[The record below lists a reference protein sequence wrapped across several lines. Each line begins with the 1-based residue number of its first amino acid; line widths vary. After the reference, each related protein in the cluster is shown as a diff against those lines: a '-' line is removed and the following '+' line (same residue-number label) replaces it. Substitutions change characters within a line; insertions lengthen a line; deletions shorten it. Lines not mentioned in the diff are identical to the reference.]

1 MSLAK
6 VVVTGIGVV
15 SPIGHTTKSIL
26 NNLRAQR
33 HNFKRLSGYTDFKRS
48 KISIGTEIPDFDTH
62 SSLSEDWTCP
72 YPTSFSKDE
81 LRSLNPHTYYAY
93 QATREAIKEARLN
106 TNELG
111 EETGLFTASPGSI
124 SNIYHCMEE
133 LHEYGVNRTDPY
145 GIVKSV
151 VGTLS
156 WNLSALFKIKG
167 SNCGF
172 TSACASSSHALG
184 FAYDQIALGRQDRII
199 VTGAE
204 DGDVLGVLPFGI
216 MRALSTSDDPD
227 SASLPFDSRRS
238 GFVGCGGATTV
249 VLESASAAA
258 QRGVQVLAEFH
269 GWGQSSDGYH
279 PAAPIPEGIGLSRAI
294 AGAIKSSG
302 FKPDSIEY
310 LNAHATGTQI
320 GDLAEIR
327 AIKCIFGESPKFPIS
342 STKGLT
348 GHGLSYA
355 GILEIALCI
364 RALSDGFTP
373 GTANLLEP
381 DPQSQG
387 LHLPK
392 DNLENGARRFL
403 SNSSGFGG
411 ANVCLAM
418 KLP

>member
-1 MSLAK
+1 MSVAE

-15 SPIGHTTKSIL
+15 SPIGHTTDTII
-26 NNLRAQR
+26 NNLREQR
-33 HNFKRLSGYTDFKRS
+33 HNFKRLPRYADFKRS
-48 KISIGTEIPDFDTH
+48 KVVVGTDIPNFETH
-62 SSLSEDWTCP
+62 SRLCEDWTCP

-93 QATREAIKEARLN
+93 QATRKALKEADLS
-106 TNELG
+106 TKELG

-124 SNIYHCMEE
+124 SNIYSSLTE
-133 LHEYGVNRTDPY
+133 LHEYGVSRSNPY
-145 GIVKSV
+145 GIVNSV

-172 TSACASSSHALG
+172 ASACASSSHALG

-204 DGDVLGVLPFGI
+204 DGDVLGVLPFGV

-227 SASLPFDSRRS
+227 AASLPFDSRRS
-238 GFVGCGGATTV
+238 GFVGCGGATTI

-258 QRGVQVLAEFH
+258 QRGARVLAEFH

-279 PAAPIPEGIGLSRAI
+279 PAAPIPDGSGLSRAI
-294 AGAIKSSG
+294 VGALKSSG
-302 FKPDSIEY
+302 FSTDSIEY

-320 GDLAEIR
+320 GDLAEVR
-327 AIKCIFGESPKFPIS
+327 AIKCVFGGSPKFPVS
-342 STKGLT
+342 STKALT

-355 GILEIALCI
+355 GILELGLCI
-364 RALSDGFTP
+364 RALSKGFIP

-381 DPQSQG
+381 DPQSEG
-387 LHLPK
+387 LNLPK
-392 DNLENGARRFL
+392 DNLESGARRFL

-418 KLP
+418 QLP

>member
-1 MSLAK
+1 MSAAK
-6 VVVTGIGVV
+6 VVVTGIGAV
-15 SPIGHTTKSIL
+15 SPIGHTTETIL
-26 NNLRAQR
+26 DNLREQR
-33 HNFKRLSGYTDFKRS
+33 HNFKPLSGYTDFKRS
-48 KISIGTEIPDFDTH
+48 KVTIGTDIPDFDTY
-62 SSLSEDWTCP
+62 SRLSEDWTCP

-93 QATREAIKEARLN
+93 QATRQALEEAGLSTK
-106 TNELG
+106 ELG

-124 SNIYHCMEE
+124 TNIYSSLTE
-133 LHEYGVNRTDPY
+133 LHKYGLSRSNPY
-145 GIVKSV
+145 GIVNSV

-172 TSACASSSHALG
+172 ASACASSSHALG
-184 FAYDQIALGRQDRII
+184 FAYDQIALGRQDRVI

-204 DGDVLGVLPFGI
+204 DGDVLGVLPFGV

-227 SASLPFDSRRS
+227 AASLPFDSRRS
-238 GFVGCGGATTV
+238 GFVGCGGATTI

-258 QRGVQVLAEFH
+258 QRGAQFLAEFH

-279 PAAPIPEGIGLSRAI
+279 PAAPISDGSGLSRAI
-294 AGAIKSSG
+294 VGALKSSD
-302 FKPDSIEY
+302 FKTDSIEY
-310 LNAHATGTQI
+310 INAHATGTQI

-327 AIKCIFGESPKFPIS
+327 AIKHVFGKSPKFPVS

-364 RALSDGFTP
+364 RALRGGFTP
-373 GTANLLEP
+373 GTANLLDP
-381 DPQSQG
+381 DPQSKG

-392 DNLENGARRFL
+392 DNLDRGARRFL

-418 KLP
+418 QLP

>member
-1 MSLAK
+1 MSIAK
-6 VVVTGIGVV
+6 VVVTGIGAVC
-15 SPIGHTTKSIL
+15 PIGHTTEAIL
-26 NNLRAQR
+26 DNLREQS
-33 HNFKRLSGYTDFKRS
+33 HNFKRLCGYKDFKRS
-48 KISIGTEIPDFDTH
+48 NVTIGTEIPDFETN
-62 SSLSEDWTCP
+62 SRLCEDWTCP

-93 QATREAIKEARLN
+93 QATRKALEEADLSTK
-106 TNELG
+106 ELG

-124 SNIYHCMEE
+124 SNIYSNLTE
-133 LHEYGVNRTDPY
+133 LQEYGVSRSNPY
-145 GIVKSV
+145 GIVNSV

-172 TSACASSSHALG
+172 ASACASSSHALG
-184 FAYDQIALGRQDRII
+184 FAYDQITLGRQDRVI

-204 DGDVLGVLPFGI
+204 DGDVLGVLPFGV

-227 SASLPFDSRRS
+227 TASLPFDSRRS
-238 GFVGCGGATTV
+238 GFVGCGGATTI

-258 QRGVQVLAEFH
+258 QRGAKVLAEFH

-279 PAAPIPEGIGLSRAI
+279 PAAPIPDGSGLSRAI
-294 AGAIKSSG
+294 VGALKSSG
-302 FKPDSIEY
+302 FKADSIEY
-310 LNAHATGTQI
+310 INAHATGTKI

-327 AIKCIFGESPKFPIS
+327 AIKRIFGESPKFPVS
-342 STKGLT
+342 STKALT

-355 GILEIALCI
+355 GILELALCI
-364 RALSDGFTP
+364 RALNEGFIP

-392 DNLENGARRFL
+392 DNLEGGARRFL

-411 ANVCLAM
+411 ANVCLAIQ
-418 KLP
+418 LP